1 MSKLT
6 FYYKFKLI
14 INKLSDD
21 YRKRRESGKNWIF
34 LFSQFWQHPIIF
46 NPHDSNWK
54 KNETLVIISLGFVQN
69 RRYQI
74 EMNKIL
80 FEYFIDSFTD
90 ISEYIR
96 MIYQMI
102 RMIYKK
108 RHDQTY
114 DQFLIILF
122 QKLNVWKWN
131 DRLKIKWFSW
141 EDNLL
146 TRRIMIR

>member
-21 YRKRRESGKNWIF
+21 YRKGRESGKNWIF

-80 FEYFIDSFTD
+80 FEYFIDSFTN
-90 ISEYIR
+90 ISEWYTKKTWSNAWSISNYSFSKIER
-96 MIYQMI
+96 MKMKRSFKNKMI
-102 RMIYKK
+102 FVGR
-108 RHDQTY
+108 
-114 DQFLIILF
+114 
-122 QKLNVWKWN
+122 
-131 DRLKIKWFSW
+131 
-141 EDNLL
+141 
-146 TRRIMIR
+146 

>member
-21 YRKRRESGKNWIF
+21 YRKGRESGKNWIF

-74 EMNKIL
+74 EINKIL
-80 FEYFIDSFTD
+80 FEYFIDSFTN
-90 ISEYIR
+90 ISEWYTKKDMIKR
-96 MIYQMI
+96 MIN
-102 RMIYKK
+102 
-108 RHDQTY
+108 
-114 DQFLIILF
+114 F
-122 QKLNVWKWN
+122 
-131 DRLKIKWFSW
+131 
-141 EDNLL
+141 
-146 TRRIMIR
+146 

>member
-21 YRKRRESGKNWIF
+21 YRKGRESGKNWIF

-74 EMNKIL
+74 EINKIL
-80 FEYFIDSFTD
+80 FEYFIDSFTN
-90 ISEYIR
+90 ISEWYT
-96 MIYQMI
+96 
-102 RMIYKK
+102 KK
-108 RHDQTY
+108 RHDQTH